1 MTAQPTPPQHG
12 DEDAFLLEFLDDPA
26 MIEERPQSPG
36 ARYTLYTLSALLVVV
51 AAWAAWAEVDRIV
64 VARGKIVATAPPIV
78 IQSLEPAVIREVLV
92 RPGDRV
98 EKGAILARLDDT
110 YAVAERAELESR
122 LSTLTAQIRRLKAE
136 LYDEPFE
143 TASGAASSADH
154 RQMNL
159 LHERRQAYRAKMTLY
174 DETVSRL
181 QTAAAGNAASQGGV
195 QRQLETMKQIEGIH
209 EELQKTATGSKQNLL
224 ERRSQRQGLEREL
237 TTAKN
242 RQAELEKEIHTT
254 LAERNLFR
262 QDWRQKAAEELTA
275 AERDYLELV
284 ERLRKAKRRAEMSE
298 LIAPASGIVL
308 EVGERSEGSVIK
320 DAEPLMTLAPANA
333 PFEAEVEID
342 NRDVGFVHKG
352 DVARLKIDAFPYQ
365 KHGLIDANVRTVSE
379 GAFGRQP
386 ATTRDIGG
394 EAFYKSR
401 LSIVKWEPRAATPD
415 ARLIPGMSLT
425 AEITVGRRSVLSY
438 FLYPFLRSID
448 ESLREP

>member
-1 MTAQPTPPQHG
+1 MSPQPTPPQRG
-12 DEDAFLLEFLDDPA
+12 DENAFLLEFLDDPA
-26 MIEERPQSPG
+26 MIEERPPSPS
-36 ARYTLYTLSALLVVV
+36 ARYTLYTLSALLAVMV
-51 AAWAAWAEVDRIV
+51 AWAAWAEVDRIV

-98 EKGAILARLDDT
+98 EKGAVLARLDDT

-122 LSTLTAQIRRLKAE
+122 LSTLTAQIKRLKAE

-143 TASGAASSADH
+143 TASGADH

-159 LHERRQAYRAKMTLY
+159 LRERRQAYHAKMTLY
-174 DETVSRL
+174 DETISRL

-195 QRQLETMKQIEGIH
+195 QRQLETMKQIESIH

-242 RQAELEKEIHTT
+242 RQAELEKEIHAT
-254 LAERNLFR
+254 LAERELFR

-275 AERDYLELV
+275 AERDYLELI

-308 EVGERSEGSVIK
+308 EVGERSEGSVIR

-342 NRDVGFVHKG
+342 NRDVGFVHEG
-352 DVARLKIDAFPYQ
+352 DAARLKIDAFPYQ

-386 ATTRDIGG
+386 AAARDVGS

-401 LSIVKWEPRAATPD
+401 LSIAKWDLRATTPG
-415 ARLIPGMSLT
+415 ARLIPGMLLT
-425 AEITVGRRSVLSY
+425 AEITIGRRSVLSY